1 VIIIKQNKYVE
12 PDINT
17 KTPIIG
23 ILILISMGV
32 IGLIIYLK
40 NYYNNKKEIELNNKG
55 LNIDFKSK
63 EFDINEYI

>member
-1 VIIIKQNKYVE
+1 MIIIKQNKYVE